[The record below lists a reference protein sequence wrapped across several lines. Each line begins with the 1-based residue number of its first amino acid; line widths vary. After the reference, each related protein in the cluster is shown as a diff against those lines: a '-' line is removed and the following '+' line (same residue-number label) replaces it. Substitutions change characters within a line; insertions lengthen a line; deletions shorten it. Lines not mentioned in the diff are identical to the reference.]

1 MEPVRGSHAD
11 WAFYVQEVTRGRAV
25 KVRMPYGVLESL
37 PRVAET
43 YVAPMQLPD
52 PPSEEA
58 QIVTVSS
65 AEPSGSVT
73 VPSEPL
79 IKPGKQWD

>member
-11 WAFYVQEVTRGRAV
+11 WAFYVQEVTRRRGREGAHAV
-25 KVRMPYGVLESL
+25 WGAGEPTASSRNL
-37 PRVAET
+37 
-43 YVAPMQLPD
+43 VAPMQLPD

-65 AEPSGSVT
+65 AEPEVG
-73 VPSEPL
+73 
-79 IKPGKQWD
+79 G